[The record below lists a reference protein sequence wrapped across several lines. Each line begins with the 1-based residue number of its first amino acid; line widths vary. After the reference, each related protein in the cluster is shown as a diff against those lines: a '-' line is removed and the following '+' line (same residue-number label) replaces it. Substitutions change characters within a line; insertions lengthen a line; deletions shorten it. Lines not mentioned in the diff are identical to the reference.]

1 MATRFWK
8 EECDEHGIG
17 GSGEH
22 YGDND
27 AHLGRVIVF
36 YHEAKATSTRPAR
49 CFATSSRRD
58 RRCKT
63 KSPLGELFSPDN
75 LVDHTRGQKL
85 GQRPLQKG

>member
-17 GSGEH
+17 GSGEY

-36 YHEAKATSTRPAR
+36 YREALGDKYAPRAVFCDLEPA
-49 CFATSSRRD
+49 
-58 RRCKT
+58 
-63 KSPLGELFSPDN
+63 
-75 LVDHTRGQKL
+75 
-85 GQRPLQKG
+85 